1 MENRGRGRGRERVC
15 VDKKEAGDERKTEKV
30 AVLPGNPFSGKLKT

>member
-1 MENRGRGRGRERVC
+1 MENGGRGERTSVC
-15 VDKKEAGDERKTEKV
+15 GEERSWRDERKTEKV